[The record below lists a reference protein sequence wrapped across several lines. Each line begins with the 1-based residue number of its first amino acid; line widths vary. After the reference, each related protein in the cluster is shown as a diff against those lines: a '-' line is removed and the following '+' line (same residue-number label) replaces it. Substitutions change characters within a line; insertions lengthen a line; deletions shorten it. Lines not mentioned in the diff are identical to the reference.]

1 LTFLGHIQPRLAF
14 GTVSAVRTDCG
25 SITAAGG
32 VAEIVG
38 LRMSGLP
45 GPPECLLS
53 QSGGT
58 TPDRRAGQAI
68 GGSHSPEQ
76 RKRHG
81 PWRGRARHAQTD
93 HAPGTASSPAVG
105 CLARSEHGGRSE
117 WSSEPIGP
125 PVHQPTRLPLGPAA
139 SERSLCA
146 TTTAENPRSKAA

>member
-1 LTFLGHIQPRLAF
+1 MADCGEEQEGDVDGGEPLPAVDLFGLIQPRLAF

-38 LRMSGLP
+38 LRMPGLP

-68 GGSHSPEQ
+68 GGGHSPEQ
-76 RKRHG
+76 RKSHG
-81 PWRGRARHAQTD
+81 PWPRRARPPHTTPPP
-93 HAPGTASSPAVG
+93 APSTTPASAH
-105 CLARSEHGGRSE
+105 LH
-117 WSSEPIGP
+117 
-125 PVHQPTRLPLGPAA
+125 
-139 SERSLCA
+139 
-146 TTTAENPRSKAA
+146 